1 MMCKYH
7 HRNFRGLLICF
18 LMTLWSIE
26 AISQAYSPA
35 SSLQP
40 EYTFEHI
47 SQEQGLSF
55 NTVTAFAQDKQG
67 FLWVG
72 TFDGLNRYDG
82 VQFKIFR
89 HTASDATKNIPNQIR
104 FLYAD
109 RNDEIWIVSYDNT
122 ITRFNPRTEKFLPVG
137 FLQESIQHPMQKI
150 SVQKNST
157 QKNSTKKST
166 AQEASS
172 PYIIGGITEDA
183 AGTLW
188 ISTMDNIYQFNRT
201 AQAFEPFLQ
210 KHFSPSSNII
220 FNGSFLSYTDKTSSA
235 AMPRLWTRIHGGLAE
250 IDTDTASARNN
261 QSRIRTYSLTDITLD
276 SASFFG
282 GLVQDS
288 SGYLWFSDNAYIF
301 CFDARSKTVA
311 ARFPREAYLRLSP
324 LKNPP
329 PHDFR
334 FRAGLCAPDGTIW
347 LGTGYAGIVVVRY
360 DRDPRNATMT
370 LVKND
375 EANPLSLSG
384 NTIRAF
390 FVDRSGV
397 VWVGGEP
404 FGINKYSPSKQKFQI
419 FRHSA
424 LSPNT
429 LANNYVR
436 GICQLNDGTIWVATQ
451 FGGLC
456 RYNPKTRI
464 WTRFQDDAT
473 ATTPKHHRLETNR
486 FWSVFADHAGTLW
499 AGTLGNGLLRYNAQD
514 DRFEQSP
521 LMPDSTV
528 VQVITEDRAGNLLI
542 GTRANTPQT
551 GVFVIPPDR
560 QPSNVR
566 FFSTKNPQS
575 SDIMSGDVVAIHEDR
590 LGTLWMGGLREF
602 WIFDTKRGLIRDLAP
617 DLLRAAGVVQF
628 IVGSVVTA
636 IMEDHDGTLW
646 ISSKGAG
653 LARYDRSKDQFFF
666 INQTSGLPDNSVYAA
681 LEDGHGRFWISS
693 DAGLTLW
700 NREQN
705 TFRTFTTADGL
716 QGREF
721 NRASYYKSADGTMF
735 FGGTNGFNAFH
746 PDSLRFNRTPPPIAL
761 TGIHIFAK
769 SMSLDS
775 IITRSASHDADP
787 TIQETITLRYDQNFI
802 TFHFAGLDFHVAEQN
817 QYAYMLDGVDKQWI
831 DCGTRREAVYTSLGH
846 GEYVFRVRAANNDG
860 VWNMAGLQLRVVI
873 LPPWWATWWFRS
885 ILVLSCIGAL
895 LGVVQTYRR
904 RIERLQVH
912 RQELLLHIE
921 ERKRAEDEMTRSEA
935 KFRALFET
943 SPLGMVLWEFSGRI
957 LQANTAFEQLSG
969 YSTLETEPLNI
980 WYLLGG
986 EANAAT
992 IRYSLEQRN
1001 AFGPVEQSFT
1011 PKSGE
1016 KYSVVLYGIVL
1027 QNMSNDDAEVRIWTV
1042 MEDITE
1048 RKRSLDA
1055 MLRYQLNPHFMF
1067 NVLNSVNA
1075 LMGENQRNAKRMIIQ
1090 FSSLLRHTLV
1100 ASSKQTAPLG
1110 DEIEAVQHYLAI
1122 EKLRFEDRLDASIDA
1137 ERSTLGLNVPV
1148 FLVQP
1153 LVENAVKYGM
1163 QTTTE
1168 KALHLMVLSTLQDD
1182 FLVIEVAN
1190 TGVWVEGAQASNG
1203 SASVT
1208 KQRSTGIGLENLRK
1222 RLEQLYPHG
1231 HTMNIT
1237 HEQGIVRVQI
1247 RIRVQELSGR

>member
-1 MMCKYH
+1 
-7 HRNFRGLLICF
+7 
-18 LMTLWSIE
+18 MTLCSIE
-26 AISQAYSPA
+26 AVSQTYSPA

-82 VQFKIFR
+82 VKFKVFR
-89 HTASDATKNIPNQIR
+89 HTAGDATKNIPNQIR

-122 ITRFNPRTEKFLPVG
+122 ITRFNPCTEKFLPIRL
-137 FLQESIQHPMQKI
+137 LQESAQQPTQK
-150 SVQKNST
+150 SSAQKNST
-157 QKNSTKKST
+157 QKSPAQT
-166 AQEASS
+166 ALM

-188 ISTMDNIYQFNRT
+188 ISTMDNIYQFNPT
-201 AQAFEPFLQ
+201 VQAFEPFPK
-210 KHFSPSSNII
+210 KHFPPSSNII
-220 FNGSFLSYTDKTSSA
+220 FNGSFLSYTDKTSPA
-235 AMPRLWTRIHGGLAE
+235 AKPRLWTRIHGGLAE
-250 IDTDTASARNN
+250 IDTDTASARIN
-261 QSRIRTYSLTDITLD
+261 QSSIRTYSLTDIALD

-301 CFDARSKTVA
+301 CFDIRSKSVI
-311 ARFPREAYLRLSP
+311 ARFPRETYLRLSP

-334 FRAGLCAPDGTIW
+334 FRAGMCAPDGTLW
-347 LGTGYAGIVVVRY
+347 FGTGYAGIVVVRY

-456 RYNPKTRI
+456 RYNPKTRT

-473 ATTPKHHRLETNR
+473 ATTPKHHRLKTNR
-486 FWSVFADHAGTLW
+486 FWSVFADHTGTLW
-499 AGTLGNGLLRYNAQD
+499 AGTLGNGLLRYNARD

-528 VQVITEDRAGNLLI
+528 VQVIQEDRAGNLLV
-542 GTRANTPQT
+542 GTRANTPYT

-560 QPSNVR
+560 QPSSVR

-590 LGTLWMGGLREF
+590 LGTLWVGGLREL
-602 WIFDTKRGLIRDLAP
+602 WLFDTKRGLLRDRAP
-617 DLLRAAGVVQF
+617 DLLRAAGVEQSV
-628 IVGSVVTA
+628 VGSIVTA

-653 LARYDRSKDQFFF
+653 LARYDRAQDRFFF
-666 INQTSGLPDNSVYAA
+666 INQKSGLPDNSLYAA
-681 LEDGHGRFWISS
+681 LEDGQGRFWISS

-735 FGGTNGFNAFH
+735 FGGTNGFNVFH
-746 PDSLRFNRTPPPIAL
+746 PDSLRFNHTPPPIAL
-761 TGIHIFAK
+761 TGIHIFAE

-775 IITRSASHDADP
+775 IITRPVSHDTDKK
-787 TIQETITLRYDQNFI
+787 IQETITLRHDQNFI
-802 TFHFAGLDFHVAEQN
+802 TFHFAGLDFHVPEQN
-817 QYAYMLDGVDKQWI
+817 QYAYMLDGVDKNWI
-831 DCGTRREAVYTSLGH
+831 ACGTRREAVYTSLEH

-885 ILVLSCIGAL
+885 ILALSCIGAL
-895 LGVVQTYRR
+895 LGIVQTYRR
-904 RIERLQVH
+904 RIARLQAH
-912 RQELLLHIE
+912 RRELLLHIE

-969 YSTLETEPLNI
+969 YSALEAEPLNI

-986 EANAAT
+986 EANAAI

-1001 AFGPVEQSFT
+1001 AFGPIEQNFT
-1011 PKSGE
+1011 PKNGE
-1016 KYSVVLYGIVL
+1016 KCSVVLYGITL
-1027 QNMSNDDAEVRIWTV
+1027 QRTTNDDAGSPMRIWTV

-1137 ERSTLGLNVPV
+1137 ERDTLGLNVAV

-1163 QTTTE
+1163 QTITDQT
-1168 KALHLMVLSTLQDD
+1168 LRLMVSSSLQGE
-1182 FLVIEVAN
+1182 FLVIDVAN
-1190 TGVWVEGAQASNG
+1190 TGVWVEARASENLRNGAAL
-1203 SASVT
+1203 V

-1222 RLEQLYPHG
+1222 RLEQLYPSG
-1231 HTMNIT
+1231 HTMNIF
-1237 HEQGIVRVQI
+1237 HEQGMVRVQI

>member
-1 MMCKYH
+1 MNG
-7 HRNFRGLLICF
+7 NFYKTDSNNNSNIQGLLSCL
-18 LMTLWSIE
+18 LMLVFVPLSSID
-26 AISQAYSPA
+26 AYSQIFSNMSVWNP
-35 SSLQP
+35 Q
-40 EYTFEHI
+40 YTFEHI

-89 HTASDATKNIPNQIR
+89 HTSGDATKNIPNQIR

-109 RNDEIWIVSYDNT
+109 KNDEIWIVSYDNT
-122 ITRFNPRTEKFLPVG
+122 ISRFNPRTEKFLPVR
-137 FLQESIQHPMQKI
+137 FLQDSIQQ
-150 SVQKNST
+150 
-157 QKNSTKKST
+157 T
-166 AQEASS
+166 AQEGSS

-183 AGTLW
+183 SGMLW
-188 ISTMDNIYQFNRT
+188 ISTMNNIFRFNT
-201 AQAFEPFLQ
+201 TTQAFEPFPKKYFPQ
-210 KHFSPSSNII
+210 SSTIT
-220 FNGSFLSYTDKTSSA
+220 FNGSFLAFTDTTLPSA
-235 AMPRLWTRIHGGLAE
+235 KSRLWTRIHGGLAE
-250 IDTDTASARNN
+250 IDTDTSSATSS
-261 QSRIRTYSLTDITLD
+261 QSRIRTYSLTDTAFD
-276 SASFFG
+276 KAAFFG

-288 SGYLWFSDNAYIF
+288 SGYIWFSDNAHIF
-301 CFDARSKTVA
+301 CFDAHSKAIV
-311 ARFPREAYLRLSP
+311 ARFPRETYLRLSP

-334 FRAGLCAPDGTIW
+334 FRDALCAPDGTVW
-347 LGTGYAGIVVVRY
+347 FGTGYAGIVVVRY
-360 DRDPRNATMT
+360 DHDPRNAAMT

-375 EANPLSLSG
+375 EANPLALSG
-384 NTIRAF
+384 NTVRAF
-390 FVDRSGV
+390 FADKSGV

-404 FGINKYSPSKQKFQI
+404 FGINKYSPSKQKFQL

-436 GICQLNDGTIWVATQ
+436 GICQTNDGTLWVATQ

-456 RYNPKTRI
+456 RYNPTTGI
-464 WTRFQDDAT
+464 WTRFQDDVSAT
-473 ATTPKHHRLETNR
+473 LPKNHRLKTNR
-486 FWSVFADHAGTLW
+486 FWSVFADRTGTIW
-499 AGTLGNGLLRYNAQD
+499 AGTLGNGLLRFNAQF

-521 LMPDSTV
+521 LVPDSTV
-528 VQVITEDRAGNLLI
+528 IQVITEDRDGNLLL

-551 GVFVIPPDR
+551 GVFVIPPNR
-560 QPSNVR
+560 LRSQVR
-566 FFSTKNPQS
+566 FISTKNPQND
-575 SDIMSGDVVAIHEDR
+575 DIMSGDVVAIQEDR
-590 LGTLWMGGLREF
+590 FGTLWLGGLREL
-602 WIFDTKRGLIRDLAP
+602 WSFDTKNGSLRNRTP
-617 DLLRAAGVVQF
+617 DILRAAGMPQSV
-628 IVGSVVTA
+628 VGSIVTA

-653 LARYDRSKDQFFF
+653 LARYDRVQDQFFF
-666 INQTSGLPDNSVYAA
+666 FNQTNGLPDNSLYAA
-681 LEDGHGRFWISS
+681 LEDGQGQFWISS

-700 NREQN
+700 NRQHN

-721 NRASYYKSADGTMF
+721 NRGSYFKSANGMMF
-735 FGGTNGFNAFH
+735 FGGTNGLNAFH
-746 PDSLRFNRTPPPIAL
+746 PQHLRLNPFAPPIAL
-761 TGIHIFAK
+761 TAVKIFAQE
-769 SMSLDS
+769 MRLDS
-775 IITRSASHDADP
+775 IVTRSNR
-787 TIQETITLRYDQNFI
+787 QETLTLNYEQNFL
-802 TFHFAGLDFHVAEQN
+802 TFRFAALDFHVQQN
-817 QYAYMLDGVDKQWI
+817 NLYAYTLEGVDKDWI
-831 DCGTRREAVYTSLGH
+831 QNGTRNEAIYTNLNPGK
-846 GEYVFRVRAANNDG
+846 YVLRVRAANNDG
-860 VWNMAGLQLRVVI
+860 VWNNAGLTLNVVI

-895 LGVVQTYRR
+895 LGIVQTYRG
-904 RIERLQVH
+904 RIRRLQAH
-912 RQELLLHIE
+912 RRELLLHIE
-921 ERKRAEDEMTRSEA
+921 ERKRVEEEMTRSEA

-943 SPLGMVLWEFSGRI
+943 SPLGMVLWELNGRI

-969 YSTLETEPLNI
+969 YTAHEAEPLNV

-1011 PKSGE
+1011 QKSGE
-1016 KYSVVLYGIVL
+1016 KNSVVLYGIAL
-1027 QNMSNDDAEVRIWTV
+1027 QSTTGDGAQMRIWTV

-1048 RKRSLDA
+1048 RKRSLDV

-1100 ASSKQTAPLG
+1100 ASGKQTAPLG
-1110 DEIEAVQHYLAI
+1110 DEIEAVRHYLAI
-1122 EKLRFEDRLDASIDA
+1122 EKLRFEDRLETRIDTD
-1137 ERSTLGLNVPV
+1137 SGTLGLNVPV

-1153 LVENAVKYGM
+1153 LVENAIKYGM
-1163 QTTTE
+1163 QTTE
-1168 KALHLMVLSTLQDD
+1168 HVLNVSISSRLEADV
-1182 FLVIEVAN
+1182 LVIEVAN
-1190 TGVWVEGAQASNG
+1190 TGVWVEATHPSTG
-1203 SASVT
+1203 SAAVV

-1222 RLEQLYPHG
+1222 RLEQLYPNG
-1231 HTMNIT
+1231 HTMDIVN
-1237 HEQGIVRVQI
+1237 EQGMVRVQI
-1247 RIRVQELSGR
+1247 RIHVQELSGR